1 MSIRDLSPD
10 RRNRIDGVF
19 AEAMDMDAEQR
30 KTFLDAECRDDPDL
44 RKLVEELL
52 HADASFENDLG
63 TSAAGF
69 AAPLIA
75 AGGLESAADSTS
87 LDTGERVG
95 AWRVIREIGRGGM
108 GTVYLAERADGA
120 FEQRVALKLVKR
132 GMDTDEVLRRFRHER
147 QILASL
153 EHPLI
158 ARLYDGGAT
167 ADGRPYLVMEFVDGE
182 PIDAYCDRH
191 RLDIRARLGVFVRVC
206 EAVQHAHRNLVV
218 HRDLKPSNILV
229 DGAGNPKLLDF
240 GVAKLLADASDADS
254 PDTRTGT
261 RFVTP
266 GYAAP
271 EQIRGEPVTTA
282 VDVYALGVIL
292 YRLLTGHRPFS
303 SPSSDPTVER
313 IPTRPSATATSV
325 EIASARSISPEKLH
339 RTLRGELDTILLH
352 ALAHDPARRYGS
364 AQEFS
369 EDISRYMRGMPV
381 RAQPD
386 SRWYRTSKFVRR
398 HRLGVATASLFV
410 TALAGFAITV
420 RIQQQNTAIERDK
433 ATRERDKAQQ
443 VVTFMTGMLADADPA
458 QARGD
463 TLDIFEVL
471 GRARTRMDTALVSQP
486 EVRAEILHVMGRVY
500 RSLGDYTNAQGLLA
514 RALATRRQ
522 IFGNTHADVA
532 ESAHELASVK
542 TIASDYEGAEKLFQ
556 EALAA
561 RRKLFGE
568 THPSIGVT
576 LHGLGGVYYWKG
588 DHKSA
593 AMIMSQ
599 ADSVHRRAGSD
610 PLLIATNLSDLAES
624 LRAQNKFDEAEPMMR
639 DGLAIRR
646 KHLGND
652 HPLTA
657 SSMAV
662 LANLLRDKGDP
673 ASSAAAEPLYR
684 EALEVRRKVLGV
696 DHPDYAKSLLGLA
709 YHLQK
714 LNKYEDAEPL
724 FRQAL
729 AINVARHGNDHP
741 EVGLDMNALAKIQY
755 QRGSIGESET
765 TYRQALSILSR
776 TLGPSHPRT
785 SMPQVGL
792 GNVLMAQGRTS
803 EALPLF
809 RQALALRLKEFGP
822 KHRLTTETH
831 ITLGD
836 CLTKLRRFE
845 EAEPLLLAAH
855 AAVMGEKERSEAR
868 IRESR
873 DRLADFYAAW
883 GKQQKASEYRA
894 D

>member
-1 MSIRDLSPD
+1 MTIRDLPPD
-10 RRNRIDGVF
+10 RRTRVDAVF
-19 AEAMDMDAEQR
+19 AEAMDMPAEEQ
-30 KTFLDAECRDDPDL
+30 KKFLDTECHGDPELREVVEDL
-44 RKLVEELL
+44 LR
-52 HADASFENDLG
+52 ADASFENEVG

-75 AGGLESAADSTS
+75 AGDIGSHDETST
-87 LDTGERVG
+87 LATGERVG

-120 FEQRVALKLVKR
+120 FDQRVALKLVKR

-167 ADGRPYLVMEFVDGE
+167 ADGRPYLVMELVDGE
-182 PIDAYCDRH
+182 PIDAYCDRN
-191 RLDIRARLGVFVRVC
+191 RLDIRARLAVFSRVC

-229 DGAGNPKLLDF
+229 DSGGNPKLLDF
-240 GVAKLLADASDADS
+240 GVAKLLDDAADADS

-271 EQIRGEPVTTA
+271 EQVRGEPVTTA

-303 SPSSDPTVER
+303 GPASDPGVER
-313 IPTRPSATATSV
+313 IPTRPSARESSL
-325 EIASARSISPEKLH
+325 EIASARSVSPEKLH
-339 RTLRGELDTILLH
+339 RTLRGELDTILLR
-352 ALAHDPARRYGS
+352 ALAHDPTRRYGS
-364 AQEFS
+364 GHEFS
-369 EDISRYMRGMPV
+369 EDISRYLRGMPV

-386 SRWYRTSKFVRR
+386 SRWYRASKFVRR
-398 HRLGVATASLFV
+398 HRIGVATASLFV
-410 TALAGFAITV
+410 AALGAFAITV
-420 RIQQQNTAIERDK
+420 RIQQRNTAVERDK

-443 VVTFMTGMLADADPA
+443 VVTFLTGMLADADPA
-458 QARGD
+458 QSRGD
-463 TLDIFEVL
+463 TLDVFEVL
-471 GRARTRMDTALVSQP
+471 GRARSRMDTALASQP
-486 EVRAEILHVMGRVY
+486 EVRAEILHVMGGVY
-500 RSLGDYTNAQGLLA
+500 RSLGDYKNSQGLLA

-522 IFGNTHADVA
+522 VFGDVHADVA
-532 ESAHELASVK
+532 ETLHELASVK
-542 TIASDYEGAEKLFQ
+542 TIASDYAGAESMFK
-556 EALAA
+556 ETLAM
-561 RRKLFGE
+561 RRTLFGE
-568 THPSIGVT
+568 NHTSVGVT
-576 LHGLGGVYYWKG
+576 LHGLGSNYYWKG
-588 DHKSA
+588 DHKA
-593 AMIMSQ
+593 AATTLSQ

-610 PLLIATNLSDLAES
+610 PLLIATNLSDLGEA
-624 LRAQNKFDEAEPMMR
+624 LRAQHKFDEAEPMIR
-639 DGLAIRR
+639 NGLALRR
-646 KHLGND
+646 KYLGND

-657 SSMAV
+657 ASMSV
-662 LANLLRDKGDP
+662 LATLLRDKGDL
-673 ASSAAAEPLYR
+673 AAAEPLYR

-709 YHLQK
+709 YHLQALK
-714 LNKYEDAEPL
+714 KYDDAEPV

-729 AINVARHGNDHP
+729 AINVARHGNEHP
-741 EVGLDMNALAKIQY
+741 EVGLDMNALAKVLY
-755 QRGSIGESET
+755 QRGLISESEKL
-765 TYRQALSILSR
+765 YRNALGILSR
-776 TLGPSHPRT
+776 TLGPAHPRI

-792 GNVLMAQGRTS
+792 GNALIAQNRTS
-803 EALPLF
+803 EALPLY

-822 KHRLTTETH
+822 SHRLTTETH
-831 ITLGD
+831 VTLGE
-836 CLTKLRRFE
+836 CLAKLGRFA

-855 AAVMGEKERSEAR
+855 AAVSGEKEPSAAR

-873 DRLADFYAAW
+873 TRLADFYTAW
-883 GKQQKASEYRA
+883 GKEEKAAEYRA